1 MTKKRSK
8 SKSAFTKTWFLPSI
22 IAIITLLITSMII
35 YKIID
40 SNDSSAISKDEID
53 RKVTALAKQSI
64 ATYRQNLEREASE
77 KYKTNLDRYNQLST
91 TEKAAFDVEK
101 ITNNQLNISIQN
113 QIGQTIFNDSFKKI
127 DGLQP
132 NTKTFVQLNENK
144 NRFEIVATATIGEK
158 HSTMKQQFKVDF
170 NVDKKM
176 IADFYRPQYVAHS
189 SNRIAVQNASNVL
202 GLLAS
207 GNVKNITVDGSSC
220 QHELMNGAYLN
231 ECLNDGNTTASN
243 SKIMNDVSLQKFLPS
258 FPSKDIKALDEEGIN
273 DEKLFFKKKIKDKK
287 KKVKIYYLKDGQLVV
302 DHLTKKKFTQTNPF
316 QFTTTDTH
324 LSSLAIDGEE
334 AFIDIGDQTHNL
346 RIDQLRLTGNAKL
359 HFVGTGNVQLFIKS
373 FNATDGSIIAD
384 GTKLSTFYDSKAPIT
399 FSKNFTSDGFIYLKN
414 ADATLMMDTYKG
426 NVISGGNHLLI
437 DGGASPLSQFIVLP
451 KGNLELTNRTS
462 FKGSIIAN
470 AIVLNQSSV
479 TFAKPA
485 DLLRFP
491 IQYPVYE
498 EVRQRILYS
507 PLQEK

>member
-8 SKSAFTKTWFLPSI
+8 SKSTFTKPWFLPSI
-22 IAIITLLITSMII
+22 LLIITLLITSMIV

-40 SNDSSAISKDEID
+40 MNHSSATSNDQID

-64 ATYRQNLEREASE
+64 ATYRHSLEQEATE
-77 KYKTNLDRYNQLST
+77 KYEMNLDRYNQLST

-101 ITNNQLNISIQN
+101 MTNSQLNSFIQN
-113 QIGQTIFNDSFKKI
+113 EIGETIYNDDFDKI

-132 NTKTFVQLNENK
+132 NTKTFVQLNANK
-144 NRFEIVATATIGEK
+144 DRFEIVATASIGEK
-158 HSTMKQQFKVDF
+158 QSTWKQQFKIDFKVDQ
-170 NVDKKM
+170 KM
-176 IADFYRPQYVAHS
+176 IADYYHPQYVAHS
-189 SNRIAVQNASNVL
+189 SKRIAVQNASNIL

-207 GNVKNITVDGSSC
+207 ANAKNITVDGSSC
-220 QHELMNGAYLN
+220 QHELLDGAYLN

-243 SKIMNDVSLQKFLPS
+243 SKVINDLSLQKFLPS
-258 FPSKDIKALDEEGIN
+258 FPSKDIKALDDEGIN
-273 DEKLFFKKKIKDKK
+273 DEKLFFKKKIKDQK

-302 DHLTKKKFTQTNPF
+302 DHLTKKKFTESTPF
-316 QFTTTDTH
+316 QFTSTDTH
-324 LSSLAIDGEE
+324 LSSLTIDGEE
-334 AFIDIGDQTHNL
+334 AFIDVGDQTHNL

-359 HFVGTGNVQLFIKS
+359 HFVGTGNVQLYIKS
-373 FNATDGSIIAD
+373 FGATDGSIIAD
-384 GTKLSTFYDSKAPIT
+384 GAKLSTYYDSKAPVT

-426 NVISGGNHLLI
+426 NIISGGKHLLI
-437 DGGASPLSQFIVLP
+437 DGGASPQSQFIVLP

-470 AIVLNQSSV
+470 AVVINQSSI
-479 TFAKPA
+479 TFAQPA
-485 DLLRFP
+485 DTLRFP
-491 IQYPVYE
+491 IKYPVYE